1 MTTHTIS
8 RNPWDGDLLG
18 FSNYGETFT
27 NVIKSI
33 DDTKVISIE
42 AGFGHGKTFF
52 RKAWA
57 EHLKHAGE
65 LVVEIDAQQSDHSG
79 DPIITFLGALLAVK
93 PQSEDKPLN
102 QLRTKATRVA
112 GMASRAVARAV
123 LKNGAEEIID
133 LITEKLTAQAEG
145 SQTLEGTIA
154 ELQDGMSRLAGQLI
168 ASQLAAEQARE
179 KELPQ
184 QIDAI
189 RAEIVNG
196 RTSSRIVILIDE
208 LDRCH
213 PEYAIALLEAMKLV
227 FGRPGFVFCLMVN
240 AEYLE
245 SIARHRFGTSATG
258 EKYLE
263 KFVDIRL
270 HLRSGQAEIR
280 TATIEIA
287 KKLPLIEPFGKGEAV
302 SVKTAAELAGSIAS
316 TSDLSFRQ
324 VKRILDRVELA
335 LRCYGDRPLDLPLL
349 IFLAFS
355 DVARKPDGTLRFEKS
370 LLRRAALNPQEAKR
384 LLDKLNEHDG
394 SLGAERG
401 AQGAC
406 VKFVSENCP
415 ELKSLPS
422 DRYKLPEGRE
432 YAEFY
437 KVLAGLGPNYLQEH
451 KEVLAAIHKLMA

>member
-208 LDRCH
+208 LTDVIQNTR
-213 PEYAIALLEAMKLV
+213 
-227 FGRPGFVFCLMVN
+227 
-240 AEYLE
+240 
-245 SIARHRFGTSATG
+245 
-258 EKYLE
+258 
-263 KFVDIRL
+263 
-270 HLRSGQAEIR
+270 LRS
-280 TATIEIA
+280 
-287 KKLPLIEPFGKGEAV
+287 
-302 SVKTAAELAGSIAS
+302 
-316 TSDLSFRQ
+316 
-324 VKRILDRVELA
+324 
-335 LRCYGDRPLDLPLL
+335 
-349 IFLAFS
+349 
-355 DVARKPDGTLRFEKS
+355 
-370 LLRRAALNPQEAKR
+370 
-384 LLDKLNEHDG
+384 
-394 SLGAERG
+394 
-401 AQGAC
+401 
-406 VKFVSENCP
+406 
-415 ELKSLPS
+415 
-422 DRYKLPEGRE
+422 
-432 YAEFY
+432 
-437 KVLAGLGPNYLQEH
+437 
-451 KEVLAAIHKLMA
+451 